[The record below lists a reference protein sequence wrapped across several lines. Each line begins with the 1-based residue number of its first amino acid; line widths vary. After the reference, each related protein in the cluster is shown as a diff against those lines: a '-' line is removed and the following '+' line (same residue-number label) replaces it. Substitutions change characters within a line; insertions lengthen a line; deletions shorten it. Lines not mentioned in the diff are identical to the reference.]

1 MPQWIKT
8 VSRWKSIGVNQ
19 FGTVDI
25 AMDCQL
31 LGSEFDSCTELIYL
45 ILFFG
50 LIKIHNIPF
59 ANKNAESISQEDTYI
74 YTQYQ

>member
-1 MPQWIKT
+1 MWLDRKFTEVDGLGQWIKHQT
-8 VSRWKSIGVNQ
+8 ANYQAVSL
-19 FGTVDI
+19 TPT
-25 AMDCQL
+25 A
-31 LGSEFDSCTELIYL
+31 TPIYL
-45 ILFFG
+45 ILFFV